1 MTGAARRPVLRWH
14 TANKIAAS
22 NNAPTLAP
30 TSHTHHGNESSESET
45 GGEGEEEEEGGGF
58 GVEGGGGGGGGGGG
72 FGGVSGIGTL
82 GGSSGAA
89 DATPMFVT
97 SNTGTPRLA
106 LADDALPNAVCAAAA
121 SAVAAASVPST
132 VAIVE
137 STRVL
142 PTDSSVE
149 ICDREMA
156 KTSAMRCLYT
166 GTLNSWIG

>member
-1 MTGAARRPVLRWH
+1 VRGT
-14 TANKIAAS
+14 
-22 NNAPTLAP
+22 
-30 TSHTHHGNESSESET
+30 
-45 GGEGEEEEEGGGF
+45 
-58 GVEGGGGGGGGGGG
+58 
-72 FGGVSGIGTL
+72 GTL

-97 SNTGTPRLA
+97 ASTGTPRLA
-106 LADDALPNAVCAAAA
+106 LADGALPNAVCAAAA

-142 PTDSSVE
+142 PTDNSVA
-149 ICDREMA
+149 ICDREIA